1 MFGIVQRI
9 QRWEKLLQDKVQA
22 QTSYSFQSETKS
34 KSGAHL
40 VQFSRKGH
48 HFHFRLQITKH
59 WVHGPLPQWGLWR
72 ISEDILLQLGGPE
85 EPTNLGPPGQWP
97 VGQSACVPRT
107 HSIIEFDV
115 EDVDFYRI
123 VSVAYW
129 QTDRWYWL
137 IWRGCCDI

>member
-48 HFHFRLQITKH
+48 QFHFRLQITKH
-59 WVHGPLPQWGLWR
+59 WVLGPILLVSIR
-72 ISEDILLQLGGPE
+72 ISEDTSLQSGGPE

-123 VSVAYW
+123 VSVAY
-129 QTDRWYWL
+129 
-137 IWRGCCDI
+137 